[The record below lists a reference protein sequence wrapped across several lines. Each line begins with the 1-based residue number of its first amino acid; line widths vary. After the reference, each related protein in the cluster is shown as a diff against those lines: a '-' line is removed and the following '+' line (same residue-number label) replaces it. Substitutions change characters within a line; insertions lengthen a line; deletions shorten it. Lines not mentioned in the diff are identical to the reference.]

1 METRNSLMFDAEEL
15 MNDFKKTIKQAFKT
29 DEWINTFDGNEVKV
43 VTKQERT
50 SDKFPVISL
59 NIIDDSPYN
68 RTRDSNQVANHTQ
81 FTLRITIYNKES
93 KNKKLDREVLSRR
106 IANEIIYNLQIKYG
120 LSHQYNQP
128 TPNEDV
134 SIARRTI
141 GYTSIIDNKTKT
153 LYIQ

>member
-1 METRNSLMFDAEEL
+1 M
-15 MNDFKKTIKQAFKT
+15 
-29 DEWINTFDGNEVKV
+29 
-43 VTKQERT
+43 
-50 SDKFPVISL
+50 ISL

>member
-1 METRNSLMFDAEEL
+1 MEQRNSLMFDAEEL
-15 MNDFKKTIKQAFKT
+15 LDEFKKTIKRAFKT
-29 DEWINTFDGNEVKV
+29 DEWINTFDGNEMKV

-50 SDKFPVISL
+50 SDKFPVVVL
-59 NIIDDSPYN
+59 NIFDDSPYN

-81 FTLRITIYNKES
+81 FALRITIYNKES
-93 KNKKLDREVLSRR
+93 KNKKLDRDVLSRK

-120 LSHQYNQP
+120 LSHQYNQS

-141 GYTSIIDNKTKT
+141 GYNPIIDNRTKAIF
-153 LYIQ
+153 IQ